1 MDKIFLSSLSVE
13 CIVGIWAW
21 ERQIKQTVIIDLEM
35 AADIRRAA
43 ATDRIE
49 DTIDYKRVSERMRA
63 FVAESQFQL
72 VETLAERTAA
82 FLLGE
87 FGLGWVRLTVRKP
100 GALAGKA
107 QVGVTIERSAPG

>member
-1 MDKIFLSSLSVE
+1 MDKIFLSAVSVE
-13 CIVGIWAW
+13 CIVGIWEW
-21 ERQIKQTVIIDLEM
+21 ERRVKQTVIIDLEM

-72 VETLAERTAA
+72 METLAERTAA
-82 FLLGE
+82 LLLAE
-87 FGLGWVRLTVRKP
+87 FGLSWVRLTVRKP
-100 GALAGKA
+100 GALAGKTG
-107 QVGVTIERSAPG
+107 VGVTIERSAAG